1 MTRETKIAFSELDK
15 RADAMAGDPPLDR
28 ISLRDHIVS
37 VEIGA
42 FQLERDMTQRLKF
55 NVVVEV
61 FPVSGDVADDVDKIL
76 SYDTVTEAIATELAA
91 ERLNL
96 LETLSERIGDR
107 ILSEPQAAKV
117 FVRIEKL
124 DRGSGDLGVEIVRT
138 KDAAAPLVSIQS
150 QVPTVV
156 FVPWDVINGPN
167 LGAWI
172 DQLRAAAPVV
182 VCVAPN
188 ENAFSDIAGNS
199 GRRIDLLTIEQAAWT
214 LVARAEGCAVVNTRT
229 EMDWSI
235 KNGQL
240 AIWAPSKMVMDAV
253 DGPTCAASDAR
264 GLAKWFAGE
273 IGATDVVAI
282 DAGLSPNGGIYGA

>member
-1 MTRETKIAFSELDK
+1 MTRETEIAFGALDN
-15 RADAMAGDPPLDR
+15 RADAMAATPPLDR

-61 FPVSGDVADDVDKIL
+61 FPVTGAVDDDVDKIL
-76 SYDTVTEAIATELAA
+76 SYDAVSEAIAIELAA

-107 ILSEPQAAKV
+107 ILAEPQAAKV

-138 KDAAAPLVSIQS
+138 KGDEATAINPDQS
-150 QVPTVV
+150 VVPTVV
-156 FVPWDVINGPN
+156 FVPWAVIDGPKMED
-167 LGAWI
+167 WI
-172 DQLRAAAPVV
+172 AQFHIDAPVV
-182 VCVAPN
+182 ICVGSPTGTS
-188 ENAFSDIAGNS
+188 SDISGNAGT
-199 GRRIDLLTIEQAAWT
+199 RIDLLSIEQTAWT
-214 LVARAEGCAVVNTRT
+214 LAGRHETCAVVNTRT

-253 DGPTCAASDAR
+253 DGPTCSASNAF
-264 GLAKWFAGE
+264 GLAQWFARE
-273 IGATDVVAI
+273 IGAK
-282 DAGLSPNGGIYGA
+282 GIVQISATTPIS

>member
-1 MTRETKIAFSELDK
+1 MTRETEIAFAELDM

-28 ISLRDHIVS
+28 ISLRDHVVS

-138 KDAAAPLVSIQS
+138 KDAAAPLMPVHEQA
-150 QVPTVV
+150 PTVV
-156 FVPWDVINGPN
+156 FVPWSVICGDA
-167 LGAWI
+167 LGAWVT
-172 DQLRAAAPVV
+172 QFRAAAPVV
-182 VCVAPN
+182 VCVAPDD
-188 ENAFSDIAGNS
+188 AAVSDITGNS

-214 LVARAEGCAVVNTRT
+214 FAALAEDCAVVNTRT

-253 DGPTCAASDAR
+253 DGPTCAASDAL
-264 GLAKWFAGE
+264 GLARWFAGE
-273 IGATDVVAI
+273 IGAKDVVVI
-282 DAGLSPNGGIYGA
+282 DAGMSPQTGIHGA